1 MEQLFPGFYCWQT
14 QYRPGREAYS
24 AWVEGEN
31 ENVLI
36 DPFTPEEC
44 LSRFSHPSKAIIVL
58 LTTANHERDAYSI
71 KLGLRAEIWAPE
83 AALNEMDMVPDR
95 VYSGDEDLPCGIQ
108 AYRLEGSHSEG
119 ETALLVPNGPG
130 VLVIGDG
137 LVAHP
142 NDAWRAFVPHER
154 AALQPLKDL
163 AFDAIVTSH
172 GAPVLSGAKAG
183 LCTFLEA

>member
-1 MEQLFPGFYCWQT
+1 MEQLFPGLSCWQA

-36 DPFTPEEC
+36 DPFTPEEG

-83 AALNEMDMVPDR
+83 AALHEMDMVPDR

-108 AYRLEGSHSEG
+108 AYHLEGSHSDG
-119 ETALLVPNGPG
+119 ETALLVPRGPG

-137 LVAHP
+137 LVAYP
-142 NDAWRAFVPHER
+142 DREWRVFQEHER
-154 AALQPLKDL
+154 AALQPLRNT

-172 GAPVLSGAKAG
+172 GAPVLSGAKG
-183 LCTFLEA
+183 HLQEFLIA